1 MTDKITLEL
10 TIEELKLIDKHL
22 WISVAT
28 KPILEKIKNA
38 YPNKKDY
45 ITYYVYDKG
54 KVLWSGPTWEKDKT
68 ELKEEYPNAVI
79 QEVLDNERYKSHQ
92 LQYTDEKHKLHEE
105 FVNDLFENFNVTN
118 NPKRQKAFDLAWEKG
133 HANGL
138 EEVYNEF
145 YDLVELIKD

>member
-1 MTDKITLEL
+1 M
-10 TIEELKLIDKHL
+10 
-22 WISVAT
+22 
-28 KPILEKIKNA
+28 KPFDYYSKPQTV

-45 ITYYVYDKG
+45 ITSYVYDKG
-54 KVLWSGPTWEKDKT
+54 VVLWSGPTWEKDKA

-79 QEVLDNERYKSHQ
+79 QEVLDNEGYKAHQ
-92 LQYTDEKHKLHEE
+92 IQYGEETHKLHEE
-105 FVNDLFENFNVTN
+105 FVNDLFENFNVTD

-145 YDLVELIKD
+145 YDLVDLIKD